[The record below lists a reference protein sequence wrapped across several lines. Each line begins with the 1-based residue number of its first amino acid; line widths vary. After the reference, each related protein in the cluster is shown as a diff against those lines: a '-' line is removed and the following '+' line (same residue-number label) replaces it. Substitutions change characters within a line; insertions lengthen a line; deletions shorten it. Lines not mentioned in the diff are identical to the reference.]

1 MRRSSSPPREK
12 VYGDGHA
19 NGRREFG
26 EVIRDLLVERGYT
39 TAIGNPDWAGFAREL
54 DGIGYET
61 LRKAVTR
68 ERPPSTKVMESVATR
83 LEVEPTIFWEY
94 ELARAKQAFDVRQV
108 GDDEAFANLQKWLG
122 R

>member
-1 MRRSSSPPREK
+1 MRRSSSPPRER
-12 VYGDGHA
+12 VDG
-19 NGRREFG
+19 NGRRAFG
-26 EVIRDLLVERGYT
+26 EVVRDLLIERGYT
-39 TAIGNPDWAGFAREL
+39 TGIGNPDWARFAREL

-68 ERPPSTKVMESVATR
+68 ERPPSTKVMESVAAR
-83 LEVEPTIFWEY
+83 LDVAPTIFWEY

>member
-1 MRRSSSPPREK
+1 MRRSSRPPREP
-12 VYGDGHA
+12 VDGDGHG
-19 NGRREFG
+19 NGRRSFG
-26 EVIRDLLVERGYT
+26 QVVRDLLIERGYT
-39 TAIGNPDWAGFAREL
+39 SAIGNPDWPRFAREL

-61 LRKAVTR
+61 LRKAVTG
-68 ERPPSTKVMESVATR
+68 ERPPSSKVMESVAAR
-83 LEVEPTIFWEY
+83 LDVEPTIFWEY

>member
-1 MRRSSSPPREK
+1 MSRSSRPTREA
-12 VYGDGHA
+12 VDGDGHR
-19 NGRREFG
+19 NRRRSFG
-26 EVIRDLLVERGYT
+26 QVVRDLLIERGYT
-39 TAIGNPDWAGFAREL
+39 SAIGNPDWPRFAREL

-61 LRKAVTR
+61 LRKAVTG
-68 ERPPSTKVMESVATR
+68 ERPPSSKVMESVAAR
-83 LEVEPTIFWEY
+83 LDVEPTIFWEY

>member
-1 MRRSSSPPREK
+1 MRRSSSSPRER
-12 VYGDGHA
+12 VDGDGHG
-19 NGRREFG
+19 NGRRSFG
-26 EVIRDLLVERGYT
+26 QVVRDLLIERGYT
-39 TAIGNPDWAGFAREL
+39 SAIGNPDWPRFAREL

-61 LRKAVTR
+61 LRKAVTG
-68 ERPPSTKVMESVATR
+68 ERPPSTKVMESVAAR
-83 LEVEPTIFWEY
+83 LDVEPTIFWEY